1 MAAIVAYDTKG
12 GVRYLVKYRDAAH
25 KQHMRRGFKTKRD
38 AKDYAARMETS
49 VHDGAYVDPA
59 KGRALVRDLIGPWL
73 EGKRGVVK
81 PKYFGN
87 LESAWRTHVEPRWGD
102 RRIAS
107 ITHTEIQAWVSGM
120 SADGE
125 MVNDDGETIQV
136 PGKSATTVFR
146 AYGILKG
153 ILDDA
158 VADRRIPRNPCDGT
172 KLPHKERKDRVYLT
186 PRQVLDLAEASGRYS
201 ALILVL
207 GFCGLRWGE
216 AAALRGRHID
226 FERGRILVRLNW
238 VRSGSEHYEGRPKT
252 WETRDVPMPDIVAD
266 ALREQCRGKDADDL
280 VFTRPNGERIVEQS
294 ADVIAKKDDAYR
306 WYGRAL
312 RQAGCP
318 RLTIHDLRHTAAS
331 IAISSGA
338 NVKALQ
344 RMLGHKSA
352 AMTLDTYA
360 DLFDTDLD
368 DIAVNMDARIETAM
382 NEQA

>member
-1 MAAIVAYDTKG
+1 MASVTPYVLAG
-12 GVRYLVKYRDAAH
+12 GERRWKVKYRDASH
-25 KQHMRRGFKTKRD
+25 RQHMKRGFKTKK
-38 AKDYAARMETS
+38 AAQDYANRIEVS
-49 VHDGAYVDPA
+49 ISDHAYVDPA
-59 KGRALVRDLIGPWL
+59 NGKATIDMLGRKWL
-73 EGKRGVVK
+73 EGKRGIVK
-81 PKYFGN
+81 PKYYTD
-87 LESAWRTHVEPRWGD
+87 LESAWRNHVQPQWGS
-102 RRIAS
+102 RTVAGIRHS
-107 ITHTEIQAWVSGM
+107 EIQAWVSRM
-120 SADGE
+120 SADHT
-125 MVNDDGETIQV
+125 DADGNTT
-136 PGKSATTVFR
+136 PGKSATVVLR

-153 ILDDA
+153 IMDDA
-158 VADRRIPRNPCDGT
+158 LADRRITRNPCENT
-172 KLPHKERKDRVYLT
+172 TLPRKTRKERVYLP
-186 PRQVLDLAEASGRYS
+186 PRQVLDLAAASGRYS
-201 ALILVL
+201 ALILTL

-216 AAALRGRHID
+216 AAALRVGNVD
-226 FERGRILVRLNW
+226 FERKRILVRSSW
-238 VRSGSEHYEGRPKT
+238 VRAGSRHYEGKPKS
-252 WETRDVPMPDIVAD
+252 WETRDVPMPRIVAQ
-266 ALREQCRGKDADDL
+266 ALREQCRGRASDDL

-294 ADVIAKKDDAYR
+294 ADVIARKDDAYR

-312 RQAGCP
+312 QQSGCP